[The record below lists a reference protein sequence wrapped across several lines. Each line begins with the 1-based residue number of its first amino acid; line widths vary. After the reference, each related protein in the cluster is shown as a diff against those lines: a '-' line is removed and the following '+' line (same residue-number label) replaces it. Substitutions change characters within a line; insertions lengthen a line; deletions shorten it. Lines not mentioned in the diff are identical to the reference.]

1 MSEDHV
7 VVVGAG
13 MAGLVSALQLGHR
26 GFKVTVVDPSDQP
39 GGKMR
44 QVHVNGA
51 SIDSGPTVFTMR
63 WVFEQIYASVGE
75 RLTDHLELDQL
86 SVLGRHAWRDG
97 STLDLFADPDRSKH
111 AIEVFA
117 GPDEARR
124 FERFCQLIRKVY
136 DTLEGP
142 YIREANPSALNLTQ
156 SIGWKGLGILNN
168 LGAFQSMWRSL
179 GRQFKDE
186 RLKQL
191 FARYATYCG
200 SSPWEAPATLMLIAQ
215 VELDGVWSVQGGIHA
230 LAKNLET
237 LARKRGVTFR
247 YNTWCDKIHT
257 QSNRVS
263 GVTLRDGETLACQH
277 IVFNGDA
284 SALRQGLLG
293 EEAKTSVPSKNNT
306 RSLSAVTW
314 SVHARTSGFALD
326 RHNVFFQNDYA
337 QEFKSIFGAAKLP
350 DKPTVYVC
358 AQDRGTQATITGKE
372 RLLCLI
378 NAPAVGDGRRLTQE
392 MIQACQ
398 TQTFSLLQDF
408 GLKVH
413 AGPEDLICNTP
424 MSFHQRFPGTGG
436 ALYGQA
442 THGWMAAF
450 ARPNSRSQLPGLY
463 LAGGSVHP
471 GPGMPM
477 AALSGRMAAEALMG
491 DRNSTKKFHPA
502 GTYGGTLTQ

>member
-1 MSEDHV
+1 
-7 VVVGAG
+7 
-13 MAGLVSALQLGHR
+13 
-26 GFKVTVVDPSDQP
+26 
-39 GGKMR
+39 
-44 QVHVNGA
+44 
-51 SIDSGPTVFTMR
+51 
-63 WVFEQIYASVGE
+63 
-75 RLTDHLELDQL
+75 
-86 SVLGRHAWRDG
+86 
-97 STLDLFADPDRSKH
+97 
-111 AIEVFA
+111 
-117 GPDEARR
+117 
-124 FERFCQLIRKVY
+124 
-136 DTLEGP
+136 
-142 YIREANPSALNLTQ
+142 
-156 SIGWKGLGILNN
+156 
-168 LGAFQSMWRSL
+168 MWRSL

-186 RLKQL
+186 RLQQL

-215 VELDGVWSVQGGIHA
+215 VELDGVWSVQGGIHT

-293 EEAKTSVPSKNNT
+293 EEATTSVPSKNNT